1 MTQKLLLA
9 VALAAIPLT
18 AAAQSQAPSPPAMT
32 PEQIV
37 AARQSV
43 MFLSG
48 GDLAAMKFAA
58 EAGAD
63 VKQLVPSARSL
74 ARWARTLPSMFPQG
88 SNAAPTHAR
97 AEVWSDRAGFE
108 AAAATYAEAARLLAE
123 AAAAG
128 DRAAFMTR
136 WGEVRGTC
144 GACHN
149 AYKND

>member
-9 VALAAIPLT
+9 AALAAIPLT
-18 AAAQSQAPSPPAMT
+18 AAAQTAPGIT

-48 GDLAAMKFAA
+48 GDLAAMKAAA
-58 EAGAD
+58 EAGGD

-74 ARWARTLPSMFPQG
+74 ARWGRTLPSMFPPG
-88 SNAAPTHAR
+88 SDGGHAKP
-97 AEVWSDRAGFE
+97 EIWSDRAGFE
-108 AAAATYAEAARLLAE
+108 AAAAAFSDAARLLGE

-128 DRAAFMTR
+128 DRDAFLAR
-136 WGEVRGTC
+136 WTDVRGAC
-144 GACHN
+144 GACHET
-149 AYKND
+149 YKGD